1 MTDEAGRARG
11 ILLVISS
18 PSGAGKTTLA
28 HLLAE
33 QERLEFSVSYTTRA
47 PRAGERDGV
56 DYKFVTEDEFS
67 RMVDRNEFAE
77 WAVVHGARYGTAIHT
92 VNRALEDGKDYLFDI
107 DWQGGA
113 QIRRQWP
120 EESVLVFILPPSMA
134 ELERRLRRRA
144 TDAPEAIERR
154 LAMATRELEH
164 FARVRLPGRQRQPR
178 NRAQGAVIHICRG
191 SLRAGAA
198 RTLRAGAARR
208 GADEG
213 AASQPMTEVQEICT
227 QVRGYDPAADTGL
240 IERSFAFAA
249 ERHAGQKRRSGEP
262 YVVHPVGVARIISEL
277 RLDVPSVCAGLLHDC
292 VEDTSATAEDIGR
305 LFGTEIQFLVEGVT
319 KLGQIPWTTREERQ
333 AENFR
338 KMLLAM
344 ARDIRVILIKLADR
358 VDNMRTLEHMPRDKQ
373 ERIAR
378 ETLEIYAPLANRLG
392 IQWMK
397 VELEDLAFQYL
408 EPDRVRAPGR
418 ARWPRRPARARP
430 TSPRSSTSCKTVL
443 AEAEIKAQISGRAK
457 HLWSIYQKMKKTG
470 RDVEQIYDVLAF
482 RVITESVRDCYA
494 VLGVVHS
501 NWTPVPGR
509 FKDFIA
515 LPKPNLYQSLHTTV
529 IGPRAERMEVQIR
542 TQEMHRIAE
551 QGIAAH
557 WKYKEQ
563 KTPGADDGKAFAW
576 LRQLM
581 EWQRDLKDPTEFI
594 ETVKIDLFQD
604 EVFVFTPK
612 GDVKALPKGS
622 TPIDLAYAIHSQ
634 VGEHCSGARVNGLIV
649 PLRYALRN
657 GDTVEILASANQK
670 PSKDWLKFVVTSRAN
685 TKIRHYIRMEQRE
698 RSRQMGRDL
707 LGRELRKQDAS
718 LATAERDGL
727 LDAAA
732 QRLRLGTA
740 DDLLVAV
747 GYGKVSPEHAADAV
761 LVDRVVDGTPR
772 RPRRRPSSPPPRAAR
787 SPSARSAAS
796 RCRARPT
803 SWSSSPSAAA
813 RSRATRSSASSAAA
827 TASSSTRASARRRS
841 TSIPLRRVDVAWD
854 DESKTLRPVAV
865 QVTCSDRPGLL
876 AAISKSFTEHG
887 VNISQAKC
895 RTTEDGRAVNTFQV
909 TVGHLDQLKT
919 VLRSLETIQG
929 VVSATRL

>member
-1 MTDEAGRARG
+1 MTA
-11 ILLVISS
+11 
-18 PSGAGKTTLA
+18 
-28 HLLAE
+28 
-33 QERLEFSVSYTTRA
+33 
-47 PRAGERDGV
+47 
-56 DYKFVTEDEFS
+56 
-67 RMVDRNEFAE
+67 
-77 WAVVHGARYGTAIHT
+77 
-92 VNRALEDGKDYLFDI
+92 
-107 DWQGGA
+107 
-113 QIRRQWP
+113 
-120 EESVLVFILPPSMA
+120 
-134 ELERRLRRRA
+134 
-144 TDAPEAIERR
+144 
-154 LAMATRELEH
+154 
-164 FARVRLPGRQRQPR
+164 
-178 NRAQGAVIHICRG
+178 
-191 SLRAGAA
+191 
-198 RTLRAGAARR
+198 
-208 GADEG
+208 
-213 AASQPMTEVQEICT
+213 VQEICA
-227 QVRGYDPAADTGL
+227 QVRGYDGAADTGL

-305 LFGTEIQFLVEGVT
+305 LFGTEIQSLVEGVT
-319 KLGQIPWTTREERQ
+319 KLGQISWTTREERQ

-358 VDNMRTLEHMPRDKQ
+358 VDNMRTLAHMPRDKQ

-378 ETLEIYAPLANRLG
+378 ETMEIYAPLANRLG

-397 VELEDLAFQYL
+397 VELEDLAFKYL
-408 EPDRVRAPGR
+408 EPTEYDQLV
-418 ARWPRRPARARP
+418 AR
-430 TSPRSSTSCKTVL
+430 L
-443 AEAEIKAQISGRAK
+443 AETAGSREAYITEVVDKLKSVMAEGEINAQVSGRAK

-482 RVITESVRDCYA
+482 RVNTESVRDCYA
-494 VLGVVHS
+494 VLGIVHS

-563 KTPGADDGKAFAW
+563 KAHTADDGKAFAW

-612 GDVKALPKGS
+612 GDVKALPKGA
-622 TPIDLAYAIHSQ
+622 TPIDLAYAVHSQ

-670 PSKDWLKFVVTSRAN
+670 PSKDWLKFVITSRAR
-685 TKIRHYIRMEQRE
+685 TKIRHFIRMEQRE

-718 LATAERDGL
+718 LASSEREGL

-732 QRLRLGTA
+732 QRLRLGGA

-747 GYGKVSPEHAADAV
+747 GYGKVSPGHAADAV
-761 LVDRVVDGTPR
+761 LIDRVTNGTTAPSIPIPEAPAAVR
-772 RPRRRPSSPPPRAAR
+772 RPVPKR
-787 SPSARSAAS
+787 SIAGIKVQGEADILVKFAKCCTPVPGDSIIGFIS
-796 RCRARPT
+796 RGHGVVIH
-803 SWSSSPSAAA
+803 
-813 RSRATRSSASSAAA
+813 TRDCSKALDLD
-827 TASSSTRASARRRS
+827 
-841 TSIPLRRVDVAWD
+841 PVRRVDVSWD

-919 VLRSLETIQG
+919 VLRTLETIEG

>member
-1 MTDEAGRARG
+1 
-11 ILLVISS
+11 
-18 PSGAGKTTLA
+18 
-28 HLLAE
+28 
-33 QERLEFSVSYTTRA
+33 
-47 PRAGERDGV
+47 
-56 DYKFVTEDEFS
+56 
-67 RMVDRNEFAE
+67 
-77 WAVVHGARYGTAIHT
+77 
-92 VNRALEDGKDYLFDI
+92 
-107 DWQGGA
+107 
-113 QIRRQWP
+113 
-120 EESVLVFILPPSMA
+120 
-134 ELERRLRRRA
+134 
-144 TDAPEAIERR
+144 
-154 LAMATRELEH
+154 
-164 FARVRLPGRQRQPR
+164 
-178 NRAQGAVIHICRG
+178 
-191 SLRAGAA
+191 
-198 RTLRAGAARR
+198 
-208 GADEG
+208 
-213 AASQPMTEVQEICT
+213 MTETVQDICA
-227 QVRGYDPAADTGL
+227 QVRGYDPGADLGL

-358 VDNMRTLEHMPRDKQ
+358 VDNMRTLGHMPRDKQ

-378 ETLEIYAPLANRLG
+378 ETMEIYAPLANRLG

-408 EPDRVRAPGR
+408 EPTEHGQLVARLAETASTRAAYITEVVDRL
-418 ARWPRRPARARP
+418 
-430 TSPRSSTSCKTVL
+430 KTVMT
-443 AEAEIKAQISGRAK
+443 EAEINVQVSGRAK

-563 KTPGADDGKAFAW
+563 KSVAAEEGKAFAW

-612 GDVKALPKGS
+612 GDVKALPKGA

-649 PLRYALRN
+649 PLRYVLRN

-670 PSKDWLKFVVTSRAN
+670 PSKDWLKFVVTSRAR
-685 TKIRHYIRMEQRE
+685 TKIRHFIRMEQRE

-707 LGRELRKQDAS
+707 LGRELRKQDAA
-718 LATAERDGL
+718 LATAEREGL

-747 GYGKVSPEHAADAV
+747 GYGKVSPGHAVDAV
-761 LVDRVVDGTPR
+761 LADRE
-772 RPRRRPSSPPPRAAR
+772 AANG
-787 SPSARSAAS
+787 AAAPAAPVS
-796 RCRARPT
+796 EP
-803 SWSSSPSAAA
+803 PSAARRIVPK
-813 RSRATRSSASSAAA
+813 RSIGGIKVQGEADILVKFAKCCTPVPGDSIVGFISRGHGVVIHTRDCPKALDLDP
-827 TASSSTRASARRRS
+827 
-841 TSIPLRRVDVAWD
+841 IRRVDVSWD

-909 TVGHLDQLKT
+909 TVGHVDQLKT

>member
-1 MTDEAGRARG
+1 
-11 ILLVISS
+11 
-18 PSGAGKTTLA
+18 
-28 HLLAE
+28 
-33 QERLEFSVSYTTRA
+33 
-47 PRAGERDGV
+47 
-56 DYKFVTEDEFS
+56 
-67 RMVDRNEFAE
+67 
-77 WAVVHGARYGTAIHT
+77 
-92 VNRALEDGKDYLFDI
+92 
-107 DWQGGA
+107 
-113 QIRRQWP
+113 
-120 EESVLVFILPPSMA
+120 
-134 ELERRLRRRA
+134 
-144 TDAPEAIERR
+144 
-154 LAMATRELEH
+154 
-164 FARVRLPGRQRQPR
+164 
-178 NRAQGAVIHICRG
+178 
-191 SLRAGAA
+191 
-198 RTLRAGAARR
+198 
-208 GADEG
+208 
-213 AASQPMTEVQEICT
+213 MTEVQEICT
-227 QVRGYDPAADTGL
+227 QVRGYDPAADVGL

-305 LFGTEIQFLVEGVT
+305 LFGSEIQFLVEGVT

-358 VDNMRTLEHMPRDKQ
+358 VDNMRTLGHMPREKQ

-378 ETLEIYAPLANRLG
+378 ETMEIYAPLANRLG

-408 EPDRVRAPGR
+408 EPTEHGQLVARLAETAGSRA
-418 ARWPRRPARARP
+418 AYI
-430 TSPRSSTSCKTVL
+430 TEVVDKLKTVM
-443 AEAEIKAQISGRAK
+443 AEAEIPVQVHGRAK
-457 HLWSIYQKMKKTG
+457 HLWSIYHKMKRTG

-563 KTPGADDGKAFAW
+563 KSPAAEDGKAFAW

-612 GDVKALPKGS
+612 GDVKALPKGA
-622 TPIDLAYAIHSQ
+622 TPIDLAYAIHSA
-634 VGEHCSGARVNGLIV
+634 VGEHCSGARVNGIIV
-649 PLRYALRN
+649 PLRYTLRN

-670 PSKDWLKFVVTSRAN
+670 PSKDWLKFVVTSRAR

-707 LGRELRKQDAS
+707 LGRELRKQDYALAS
-718 LATAERDGL
+718 AEREGL
-727 LDAAA
+727 LDTAA
-732 QRLRLGTA
+732 QRLRVGSA

-747 GYGKVSPEHAADAV
+747 GYGKMSPNHAADAV
-761 LVDRVVDGTPR
+761 LAD
-772 RPRRRPSSPPPRAAR
+772 RAA
-787 SPSARSAAS
+787 ANGTAAPV
-796 RCRARPT
+796 APVT
-803 SWSSSPSAAA
+803 ELPSAARRIVPK
-813 RSRATRSSASSAAA
+813 RSIGGIKVQGEADILVKFAKCCTPVPGDSIIGFISRGHGVVIHTRDCPKALDMD
-827 TASSSTRASARRRS
+827 
-841 TSIPLRRVDVAWD
+841 PVRRVDVSWD
-854 DESKTLRPVAV
+854 DESKTVRPVAV

-909 TVGHLDQLKT
+909 TVGHVDQLKT